1 MKVFRSLLLVLLF
14 AHGWLFAQQ
23 NDHQEVRFRELGRA
37 EGLTE
42 LGFTGI
48 QTLAFAQDGTLW
60 CGTQKGLF
68 RFDGRQFWPFRT
80 INGAYHPLSSLPI
93 TALLVAN
100 DGALWVGTYERGLY
114 RISANGKIDHYTH
127 TGEAN
132 GLADDRIMF
141 IHQHGNQVWVGVHEH
156 GAQRFDSM
164 SETFQSF
171 IPEPEFVLAED
182 IRHFSN
188 SVQFMLNDAENAN
201 IVWLA
206 TANGLVKL
214 HAQDGIVGKFTVAQ
228 KDNSP
233 FGIRALAT
241 LNGNELLI
249 GSWGDG
255 LFRFNTQTEAFTRI
269 DLGDDDF
276 WVNNIKHIESLGNGK
291 FLIAHPGKG
300 LSELDAATETW
311 HWLSQD
317 FRPYFIAQDEAR
329 DVWIATYGEG
339 LKVIHRTYQQLGSAC
354 AQKGVL
360 SLASL
365 KGKNLLLLEDPL
377 RLALADSQ
385 LKTLKEWPLQT
396 VAKLE
401 YPISV
406 AFRNETTALV
416 LFHKGLLEVDLRTGS
431 VNDLTSSVLPVFR
444 PDRSGLRC
452 MAVDQADNV
461 WLGTS
466 WDGLI
471 RLGLTDKNVQAY
483 GGEQTKNGKQLN
495 YVGWVNELHVSEDGT
510 VWYASQLGHGRFDA
524 AKNEFVNFPYRPD
537 ADGVYLKHVSS
548 IRTKGDSVIL
558 GGSESGVAWRVSGSP
573 ALQSLLP
580 PLNETQGVYSL
591 EIANDGTL
599 YASTG
604 LGLFAVSSN
613 GKLRH
618 LGSSYGISGG
628 EKLFRDADGNVLL
641 LQNGRLL
648 HVASSDAENGSRTP
662 IRFQKITING
672 TEAISAVDSV
682 LNHSLNLNYT
692 QNSLAVSYG
701 LSGLNPELGG
711 RYFYRLHAADAW
723 TEDVTRGQLT
733 LSSLSPDEYELT
745 IMYQSVDGKEQL
757 SQPLKFSIRPPFW
770 ADGRF
775 LSTLAVVLA
784 LIGWLVYR
792 WRLRQLLRQQKE
804 RDAYQLQLA
813 KLEMEVLRAQMNPHF
828 MFNCLNSIKLLIK
841 KQETEKAD
849 LYLTRFSR
857 LLRSVLENSSQETI
871 PLQSDLEALRLY
883 LEMEALRFKDRL
895 EWSID
900 IDPNLD
906 IERLRIQP
914 LLIQPYAEN
923 AIWHGIMPLTD
934 RNGRLTVEVKSLDE
948 TTIQVIVEDNGV
960 GRNADGSGSKTYS
973 SFGSKVTGRR
983 VELGA
988 AAAGGSTVNIIDLK
1002 DENGLPAGTRVEL
1015 TLVIA

>member
-1 MKVFRSLLLVLLF
+1 MKGFRSILLVLLF
-14 AHGWLFAQQ
+14 THGWLFAQQ
-23 NDHQEVRFRELGRA
+23 NDFQEVRFRELGRA
-37 EGLTE
+37 EGLPE
-42 LGFTGI
+42 LGFTGT
-48 QTLAFAQDGTLW
+48 QTLAFAQDGKLW

-80 INGAYHPLSSLPI
+80 TNGAYHPLSSLPI
-93 TALLVAN
+93 TALLVAS
-100 DGALWVGTYERGLY
+100 DGSLWVGTYERGLY
-114 RISANGKIDHYTH
+114 RVSPTGKIDHYTH
-127 TGEAN
+127 TGETN

-141 IHQHGNQVWVGVHEH
+141 IHEHGNDVWVGVHEH
-156 GAQRFDSM
+156 GVQRFDSN
-164 SETFQSF
+164 SQTFQSF

-182 IRHFSN
+182 LRHFSN
-188 SVQFMLNDAENAN
+188 SIQSMLNDAKEESV
-201 IVWLA
+201 IWLG

-214 HAQDGIVGKFTVAQ
+214 HAQKGVQGNFGKA
-228 KDNSP
+228 KKEGEP
-233 FGIRALAT
+233 FGVRALAI
-241 LNGNELLI
+241 LNATELLV

-255 LFRFNTQTEAFTRI
+255 LFRFNTQTEEFKQI
-269 DLGDDDF
+269 DLADDDF
-276 WVNNIKHIESLGNGK
+276 WLNNIKHIEPIGNGK
-291 FLIAHPGKG
+291 FLMAHPGKG
-300 LSELDAATETW
+300 LSEFDAATETW

-317 FRPYFIAQDEAR
+317 FRPYFLAKDELGE
-329 DVWIATYGEG
+329 VWIATYGEG
-339 LKVIHRTYQQLGSAC
+339 LKVIHRTYQQLGFAC
-354 AQKGVL
+354 PQKDVL
-360 SLASL
+360 SLASI
-365 KGKNLLLLEDPL
+365 KGKNLLLLENPL
-377 RLALADSQ
+377 RLALADAQ
-385 LKTLKEWPLQT
+385 LRTLKEWPLHPDQR
-396 VAKLE
+396 LE

-406 AFRNETTALV
+406 AFRNETSALV
-416 LFHKGLLEVDLRTGS
+416 LFHKGLLEVDLRTGV
-431 VNDLTSSVLPVFR
+431 VNDLTWNISTVFR

-471 RLGLTDKNVQAY
+471 RLGLADKNVQAF

-495 YVGWVNELHVSEDGT
+495 YVGWVNELHVAEDGT

-524 AKNEFVNFPYRPD
+524 EKNEFVNFPYRPD
-537 ADGVYLKHVSS
+537 SDGVYLKHVSS

-558 GGSESGVAWRVSGSP
+558 GGSESGVALRVSASQV
-573 ALQSLLP
+573 LQSLLP
-580 PLNETQGVYSL
+580 PLNETQGVYGL
-591 EIANDGTL
+591 ELANDGTL

-604 LGLFAVSSN
+604 LGLFEVSSN
-613 GKLRH
+613 EKLRH
-618 LGSSYGISGG
+618 FGSSYGISGG
-628 EKLFRDADGNVLL
+628 EKLFRDATGNVLL

-648 HVASSDAENGSRTP
+648 HVAPSVAENVLLTT

-682 LNHSLNLNYT
+682 LNHGLNLNYT
-692 QNSLAVSYG
+692 QNSLAVSYS

-711 RYFYRLHAADAW
+711 RYFYRLHATGTW

-745 IMYQSVDGKEQL
+745 IMYQSVDGTEQI
-757 SQPLKFSIRPPFW
+757 SQPFKFKIRPPFW

-775 LSTLAVVLA
+775 LAAVAVVLA

-792 WRLRQLLRQQKE
+792 WRLRQLLHRQKE

-849 LYLTRFSR
+849 LYLTKFSR

-871 PLQSDLEALRLY
+871 SLQNDLDALRLY

-900 IDPNLD
+900 IDPRLD
-906 IERLRIQP
+906 TERLRIQP
-914 LLIQPYAEN
+914 LLIQPFAEN

-934 RNGRLTVEVKSLDE
+934 RNGRLTIEVASLDE
-948 TTIQVIVEDNGV
+948 TTIRVIIEDNGV
-960 GRNADGSGSKTYS
+960 GRNSERMASKTYS

-988 AAAGGSTVNIIDLK
+988 SSVGNSSMKIIDLK
-1002 DENGLPAGTRVEL
+1002 DENHQPLGTRVEL
-1015 TLVIA
+1015 SVSIT

>member
-1 MKVFRSLLLVLLF
+1 
-14 AHGWLFAQQ
+14 
-23 NDHQEVRFRELGRA
+23 
-37 EGLTE
+37 
-42 LGFTGI
+42 
-48 QTLAFAQDGTLW
+48 
-60 CGTQKGLF
+60 
-68 RFDGRQFWPFRT
+68 
-80 INGAYHPLSSLPI
+80 
-93 TALLVAN
+93 
-100 DGALWVGTYERGLY
+100 
-114 RISANGKIDHYTH
+114 
-127 TGEAN
+127 
-132 GLADDRIMF
+132 MF
-141 IHQHGNQVWVGVHEH
+141 IHAHGNDVWVGVHEH
-156 GAQRFDSM
+156 GVQRFNSNAQ
-164 SETFQSF
+164 TFQTF

-188 SVQFMLNDAENAN
+188 SVQFMLNDAKDEN
-201 IVWLA
+201 IIWLG

-214 HAQDGIVGKFTVAQ
+214 HTQNGILDKLSVPK
-228 KDNSP
+228 KDLGP
-233 FGIRALAT
+233 FGIRSLAT
-241 LNGNELLI
+241 LSNTELLV

-255 LFRFNTQTEAFTRI
+255 LFRFNTQTEEFTRV

-276 WVNNIKHIESLGNGK
+276 WLNNIKHIEPIGDGK

-300 LSELDAATETW
+300 LSEFDATTEKW
-311 HWLSQD
+311 RWLSQD
-317 FRPYFIAQDEAR
+317 FRPYFIAKDEVGDA
-329 DVWIATYGEG
+329 WIATYGEG
-339 LKVIHRTYQQLGSAC
+339 LKVIHQTHQHLGYAC
-354 AQKGVL
+354 AQNGVL
-360 SLASL
+360 SMTVHQD
-365 KGKNLLLLEDPL
+365 KNLLLLNDPL
-377 RLALADSQ
+377 RLVLTDVSFQ
-385 LKTLKEWPLQT
+385 PRKEWPLQPDE
-396 VAKLE
+396 KLE

-416 LFHKGLLEVDLRTGS
+416 LFHKGLLEVDFRTGS

-452 MAVDQADNV
+452 MAVDQTDNV

-471 RLGLTDKNVQAY
+471 RLGLADKNVQAY

-495 YVGWVNELHVSEDGT
+495 YVGWVNELHVAEDGT
-510 VWYASQLGHGRFDA
+510 VWYASQLGHGRFDR

-537 ADGVYLKHVSS
+537 ADEAYLKHVSS

-558 GGSESGVAWRVSGSP
+558 GGSESGVALRLSGSP
-573 ALQSLLP
+573 ELQSLLP

-591 EIANDGTL
+591 EIAKDGTL

-604 LGLFAVSSN
+604 LGLFSVSSN
-613 GKLRH
+613 EKLQH
-618 LGSSYGISGG
+618 FGSSYGISGG
-628 EKLFRDADGNVLL
+628 EKLFRDATGNVLL

-648 HVASSDAENGSRTP
+648 HVAPSDADNGLLTP
-662 IRFQKITING
+662 IRIQTITVNG
-672 TEAISAVDSV
+672 TDVVSKVDSV
-682 LNHSLNLNYT
+682 LENGLNLNYT
-692 QNSLAVSYG
+692 QNSLAVSYS

-723 TEDVTRGQLT
+723 TEDVTHGQLT

-745 IMYQSVDGKEQL
+745 IMYQSVDGTEQL
-757 SQPLKFSIRPPFW
+757 SQPLKFTIRPPFW

-775 LSTLAVVLA
+775 LAAVAVVLA

-792 WRLRQLLRQQKE
+792 WRLQQLLRQQKE

-849 LYLTRFSR
+849 LYLTKFSR

-871 PLQSDLEALRLY
+871 PLQSDLDALRLY

-900 IDPNLD
+900 IDPKLNT
-906 IERLRIQP
+906 ERLRIQP
-914 LLIQPYAEN
+914 LLIQPFAEN

-934 RNGRLTVEVKSLDE
+934 RNGRLTIDVKSLDE
-948 TTIQVIVEDNGV
+948 ATIQVIVEDNGV
-960 GRNADGSGSKTYS
+960 GRTSDESGSKTYS

-988 AAAGGSTVNIIDLK
+988 ASAGKSTVNIIDLK